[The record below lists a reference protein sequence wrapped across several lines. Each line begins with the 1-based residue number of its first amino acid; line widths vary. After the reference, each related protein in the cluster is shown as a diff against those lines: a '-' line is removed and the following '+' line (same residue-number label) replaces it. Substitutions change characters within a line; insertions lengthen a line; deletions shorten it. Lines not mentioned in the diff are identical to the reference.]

1 MRLLNI
7 LLVFVS
13 LSSCDFPDSN
23 VKAEFI
29 APSFLSNYSYS
40 PYMSKDFNG
49 RPLMSWI
56 DKEADLSL
64 LKYSVWE
71 KGHWSKPVLVSQGEN
86 WLINRADFPSVV
98 QMSEDTWLAHWLVF
112 TSEEAFAYDVLVS
125 ISRDGGK
132 TWSEGTSPH
141 DDGTISEH
149 GFVSF
154 FKDKDDIGI
163 VWLDGREMPLGGHHH
178 KPAQSGYTGGMT
190 LRSAKISADNE
201 YVEGA
206 VIDNLVCDCCQT
218 DIAQLAD
225 GPVLVY
231 RNRTEEEYRDIYFA
245 KMMDGVWQKESPV
258 LEDNW
263 QIGGCPVNGPSVNAV
278 DDKFFVVWFTQANGY
293 GEVKFKAFE
302 GNGTSKLAIID
313 NGNLVMGNVNSSM
326 VSNEQLAVSWLTA
339 SEEDRIL
346 LNLGLIDLKS
356 SSIKKIVIDEFDSN
370 QRLSVP
376 QVVYSDESLFLS
388 LSKFTDKKHNL
399 YASKIDISVFDTRVL
414 SDIEWVKDEI

>member
-1 MRLLNI
+1 M
-7 LLVFVS
+7 
-13 LSSCDFPDSN
+13 
-23 VKAEFI
+23 
-29 APSFLSNYSYS
+29 
-40 PYMSKDFNG
+40 
-49 RPLMSWI
+49 
-56 DKEADLSL
+56 
-64 LKYSVWE
+64 
-71 KGHWSKPVLVSQGEN
+71 
-86 WLINRADFPSVV
+86 
-98 QMSEDTWLAHWLVF
+98 
-112 TSEEAFAYDVLVS
+112 
-125 ISRDGGK
+125 
-132 TWSEGTSPH
+132 
-141 DDGTISEH
+141 
-149 GFVSF
+149 
-154 FKDKDDIGI
+154 
-163 VWLDGREMPLGGHHH
+163 
-178 KPAQSGYTGGMT
+178 
-190 LRSAKISADNE
+190 
-201 YVEGA
+201 
-206 VIDNLVCDCCQT
+206 
-218 DIAQLAD
+218 AD

-346 LNLGLIDLKS
+346 LNLGLIDLES

-388 LSKFTDKKHNL
+388 LSKFTDKKNNL
-399 YASKIDISVFDTRVL
+399 YASKIDISVFDKQVL